1 MENERDDIQQTKLSD
16 NGMLCTDQKDLQK
29 DSDLFK
35 IALDKWRYIV

>member
-16 NGMLCTDQKDLQK
+16 NGTLCIDQKDSQK

-35 IALDKWRYIV
+35 IALDKWR